1 MQYQQ
6 QISNMIQTQQLYEQ
20 QIMQLQAQAEYLSS
34 LPEDHKH
41 DLYEHHDNHTPY
53 NTQMNADH

>member
-1 MQYQQ
+1 M
-6 QISNMIQTQQLYEQ
+6 YEQ

-53 NTQMNADH
+53 NTQINADH